1 MTITMLGASE
11 IRKLAEDLQLRPSK
25 SLGQNFVIDAN
36 TCLKIV
42 RLAEIETKD
51 RVVEIGPG
59 IGSLTLA
66 ILKQTKNVTAI
77 ELDER
82 LAAKLQE
89 TLISHGS
96 GAIEIINKDALKVTR
111 LESKPNKLVANLPYN
126 VSVPVLLTFLE
137 RFPSIRSGVVMV
149 QYEVAERLAAKPG
162 SKSYGVPSAKA
173 AWWCEVQLSDSVSR
187 SVFWPVPN
195 VDSALLTFDRHEGD
209 ESPYGDEG
217 LRLATFAI
225 IDNAFGKRRKM
236 LRSALADLMGSSAT
250 AEAHLVAAGID
261 PTSRGESLDIT
272 QFARIAKAWLASK

>member
-1 MTITMLGASE
+1 MLGASE

-42 RLAEIETKD
+42 RLAEIEAQD

-66 ILKQTKNVTAI
+66 ILRQTNNVTAI

-96 GAIEIINKDALKVTR
+96 GNIEIINEDALRVAR

-137 RFPSIRSGVVMV
+137 RFASIRSGVVMV
-149 QYEVAERLAAKPG
+149 QYEVAERLAATPG

-173 AWWCEVQLSDSVSR
+173 AWWCDVQLRDSVSR

-195 VDSALLTFDRHEGD
+195 VDSALLTFKRHDGA
-209 ESPYGDEG
+209 ESPYGDEA
-217 LRLATFAI
+217 LRIATFAI

-236 LRSALADLMGSSAT
+236 LRSALAGLMGSSAT
-250 AEAHLVAAGID
+250 SEALLLAAGIN

>member
-1 MTITMLGASE
+1 MLGASE

-42 RLAEIETKD
+42 RLAEIEAQD

-66 ILKQTKNVTAI
+66 ILRQTKNVTAI

-82 LAAKLQE
+82 LAARLQE

-96 GAIEIINKDALKVTR
+96 GNIEIINEDALRVAR

-137 RFPSIRSGVVMV
+137 RFASIRSGVVMV
-149 QYEVAERLAAKPG
+149 QYEVAERLAATPG

-173 AWWCEVQLSDSVSR
+173 AWWCDVQLRDSVSR

-195 VDSALLTFDRHEGD
+195 VDSALLTFKRHDGA
-209 ESPYGDEG
+209 ESPYGDEA
-217 LRLATFAI
+217 LRIATFAI

-236 LRSALADLMGSSAT
+236 LRSALAGLMGSSAT
-250 AEAHLVAAGID
+250 SEALLVAAGID

>member
-42 RLAEIETKD
+42 RLAEIEAQD

-66 ILKQTKNVTAI
+66 ILRQTKNVTAI

-96 GAIEIINKDALKVTR
+96 GNIEIINEDALRVAR

-137 RFPSIRSGVVMV
+137 RFASIRSGVVMV
-149 QYEVAERLAAKPG
+149 QYEVAERLAATPG

-173 AWWCEVQLSDSVSR
+173 AWWCDVQLRDSVSR

-195 VDSALLTFDRHEGD
+195 VDSALLTFKRHDGA
-209 ESPYGDEG
+209 ESPYGDEA
-217 LRLATFAI
+217 LRIATFAI

-236 LRSALADLMGSSAT
+236 LRSALAGLMGSSAT
-250 AEAHLVAAGID
+250 SEALLVAAGID

>member
-1 MTITMLGASE
+1 MLGASE

-42 RLAEIETKD
+42 RLAEIEAKD

-66 ILKQTKNVTAI
+66 ILKKTKNVTAI

-96 GAIEIINKDALKVTR
+96 GAIEIINQDALKVTR

-137 RFPSIRSGVVMV
+137 RFTSIRSGVVMV

-195 VDSALLTFDRHEGD
+195 VDSALLTFNRHEGD

-272 QFARIAKAWLASK
+272 QFARIAKAWLATK

>member
-42 RLAEIETKD
+42 RLAEIEAQD

-66 ILKQTKNVTAI
+66 ILRQTKNVTAI

-82 LAAKLQE
+82 LAARLQE

-96 GAIEIINKDALKVTR
+96 GNIEIINEDALRVAR

-137 RFPSIRSGVVMV
+137 RFASIRSGVVMV
-149 QYEVAERLAAKPG
+149 QYEVAERLAATPG

-173 AWWCEVQLSDSVSR
+173 AWWCDVQLRDSVSR

-195 VDSALLTFDRHEGD
+195 VDSALLTFKRHDGT
-209 ESPYGDEG
+209 ESPYGDEA
-217 LRLATFAI
+217 LRIATFAI

-236 LRSALADLMGSSAT
+236 LRSALAGLMGSSAT
-250 AEAHLVAAGID
+250 SEALLVAAGID

>member
-1 MTITMLGASE
+1 MLGASE

-42 RLAEIETKD
+42 RLAEIEAQD

-66 ILKQTKNVTAI
+66 ILRQTKNVTAI

-96 GAIEIINKDALKVTR
+96 GNIEIINEDALRVAR

-137 RFPSIRSGVVMV
+137 RFASIRSGVVMV
-149 QYEVAERLAAKPG
+149 QYEVAERLAATPG

-173 AWWCEVQLSDSVSR
+173 AWWCDVQLRDSVSR

-195 VDSALLTFDRHEGD
+195 VDSALLTFKRHDGT
-209 ESPYGDEG
+209 ESPYGDEA
-217 LRLATFAI
+217 LRIATFAI

-236 LRSALADLMGSSAT
+236 LRSALAGLMGSSAT
-250 AEAHLVAAGID
+250 SEALLVAAGID

>member
-1 MTITMLGASE
+1 MLGASE

-25 SLGQNFVIDAN
+25 PLCQNFVIDAN

-42 RLAEIETKD
+42 RLAEIEAQD

-66 ILKQTKNVTAI
+66 ILRQTKNVTAI

-96 GAIEIINKDALKVTR
+96 GNIEIINEDALRVAR

-137 RFPSIRSGVVMV
+137 RFASIRSGVVMV
-149 QYEVAERLAAKPG
+149 QYEVAERLAATPG

-173 AWWCEVQLSDSVSR
+173 AWWCDVQLRDSVSR

-195 VDSALLTFDRHEGD
+195 VDSALLTFKRHDGT
-209 ESPYGDEG
+209 ESPYGDEA
-217 LRLATFAI
+217 LRIATFAI

-236 LRSALADLMGSSAT
+236 LRSALAGLMGSSAT
-250 AEAHLVAAGID
+250 SGALLVAAGID

>member
-42 RLAEIETKD
+42 RLAEIEAKD

-96 GAIEIINKDALKVTR
+96 GAIEIINEDALKVTR

-195 VDSALLTFDRHEGD
+195 VDSALLTFNRHEGD
-209 ESPYGDEG
+209 ESPYGDEA

-250 AEAHLVAAGID
+250 AEVHLVAAGID

-272 QFARIAKAWLASK
+272 QFARIAKAWLATK

>member
-42 RLAEIETKD
+42 RLAEIEAQD

-66 ILKQTKNVTAI
+66 ILRQTKNVTAI

-82 LAAKLQE
+82 LAARLQE

-96 GAIEIINKDALKVTR
+96 GNIEIINEDALRVAR

-137 RFPSIRSGVVMV
+137 RFASIRSGVVMV
-149 QYEVAERLAAKPG
+149 QYEVAERLAATPG

-173 AWWCEVQLSDSVSR
+173 AWWCDVQLRDSVSR

-195 VDSALLTFDRHEGD
+195 VDSALLTFKRHDGT
-209 ESPYGDEG
+209 ESPYGDEA
-217 LRLATFAI
+217 LRIATFAI

-236 LRSALADLMGSSAT
+236 LRSALAGLMGSSAMS
-250 AEAHLVAAGID
+250 EALLVAAGID